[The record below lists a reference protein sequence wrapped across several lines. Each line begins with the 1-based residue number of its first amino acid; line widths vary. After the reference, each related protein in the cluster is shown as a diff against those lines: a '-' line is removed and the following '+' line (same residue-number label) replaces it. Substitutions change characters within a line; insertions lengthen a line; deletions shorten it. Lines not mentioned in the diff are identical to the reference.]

1 MRQLNNKHFDT
12 IEGASALPG
21 EIVSSQFAPSVSQKD
36 EKMTKEQRDL
46 LILLV
51 RTERRR
57 INYQLMDFPNFCRQ
71 RVELILER
79 NLCTET
85 LKSLQEEKGGK

>member
-1 MRQLNNKHFDT
+1 MRQLNNKHLDT
-12 IEGASALPG
+12 TEGASALPG
-21 EIVSSQFAPSVSQKD
+21 EIVSSQFAPSVSKKD

-57 INYQLMDFPNFCRQ
+57 VSFKLMDFPNFCRE
-71 RVELILER
+71 RVELIVER
-79 NLCTET
+79 DLCTKT
-85 LKSLQEEKGGK
+85 LKSLQGGE